1 MMKEYARRSKGV
13 KLMQSF
19 LRSVVFLLMCC
30 LVPAVVY
37 VKADAATAV
46 TTRTLNYQGYLTD
59 ASGTAITGSRSVVF
73 TLYDAV
79 TGGTNLWTETQTVTV
94 TSGYFNVELGS
105 VDTTLETVITTNIGN
120 KMWLGINVA
129 GDGEMTAR
137 QELTSTSFA
146 FVADKVINPAQTAIT
161 SLGTLTGL
169 TVGTYT
175 LPTTNGTSGYVL
187 TTNGAGT
194 ASWSAPTGAITL
206 TTAAQPNI
214 TSLGTLTGLTVGTYT
229 LPTTNGTSGYVLT
242 TNGSGTAS
250 WSAPTGA
257 ITLTTPSQP
266 NITTLGGLTSVTVT
280 AGNIALG
287 TTTINSAYKLPTTDG
302 TTNQVLKT
310 DGAGTTSWTTVSG
323 GTPSLQRE
331 SATADADPINGVNLT
346 VTCSGSKTLTGGGCQ
361 CTGSGDVVEKTY
373 PSADLTTWNCRC
385 ALGPITAY
393 AICLQ

>member
-1 MMKEYARRSKGV
+1 MDKCRKMVFKVSSLALG
-13 KLMQSF
+13 
-19 LRSVVFLLMCC
+19 SVVFLLMCC
-30 LVPAVVY
+30 LAQGVVCS
-37 VKADAATAV
+37 KADAATPV

-59 ASGTAITGSRSVVF
+59 ASGNAITGSRSVVF

-79 TGGTNLWTETQTVTV
+79 TGGTNLWTETQTVTF

-105 VDTTLETVITTNIGN
+105 VDTNLEDVISNGANIVN

-187 TTNGAGT
+187 TTNG
-194 ASWSAPTGAITL
+194 
-206 TTAAQPNI
+206 
-214 TSLGTLTGLTVGTYT
+214 
-229 LPTTNGTSGYVLT
+229 
-242 TNGSGTAS
+242 SGTAS
-250 WSAPTGA
+250 WSAPTTA
-257 ITLTTPSQP
+257 ITLTTAAQP
-266 NITTLGGLTSVTVT
+266 NITTLGGLTSVTVNNGT
-280 AGNIALG
+280 ISLTG
-287 TTTINSAYKLPTTDG
+287 TTTINGYKLPTTDG

-331 SATADADPINGVNLT
+331 SATAGADPINGVSLT
-346 VTCSGSKTLTGGGCQ
+346 VTCTGSKTLTGDGKGLCVRIGRWYIIRDKNS
-361 CTGSGDVVEKTY
+361 TGFL
-373 PSADLTTWNCRC
+373 AD
-385 ALGPITAY
+385 
-393 AICLQ
+393 